1 MKIEIVENL
10 IDEQVERNLE
20 QEKNA
25 QDDKCLSQ
33 SFSEFVSDSTVN
45 TTPIKTEA
53 NYHDSKLNRK
63 SKIDFKDITLFKHH
77 SFVKIERLSQRQILD
92 WTQKKQNSTKP
103 ISGILGFTD
112 KTIIKPAIIKKIES
126 NNMETKVQ
134 KSNPNVE
141 KSRNN
146 QKSYG
151 CSYCDKTFTKPHF
164 AKIHERVHTGENTGE
179 KHYACRYCDKK
190 FSQSGSAKIHERI
203 HTGDKPFACKNC
215 NYKTTNDSNLK
226 KHELIHT
233 GEKHMHTQRV

>member
-1 MKIEIVENL
+1 MKIEIVENS
-10 IDEQVERNLE
+10 IDGQVENNLE
-20 QEKNA
+20 QENSA
-25 QDDKCLSQ
+25 QDDKYYLSQ
-33 SFSEFVSDSTVN
+33 SFSEFVSDSTVK
-45 TTPIKTEA
+45 TTPIKTETN
-53 NYHDSKLNRK
+53 NYGSKSNLK

-92 WTQKKQNSTKP
+92 WTQKKQNSTKI

-126 NNMETKVQ
+126 NNIETKVQ

-164 AKIHERVHTGENTGE
+164 AKSHETRVHSAQRWKIDISCPVHT
-179 KHYACRYCDKK
+179 
-190 FSQSGSAKIHERI
+190 FSF
-203 HTGDKPFACKNC
+203 D
-215 NYKTTNDSNLK
+215 
-226 KHELIHT
+226 
-233 GEKHMHTQRV
+233 